1 MPKIDLTISITVIVA
16 IAAIISPVLTTLL
29 NNNHQLQLKR
39 LELRQEEYNR
49 TILYKREIFENFLK
63 GLSQISQSATRE
75 SLDLYSEYY
84 PLAYMYLPP
93 DLQKKLSELN
103 PIVRERD
110 MDKLIPYVD
119 FLSVEI
125 HKVLQAL

>member
-29 NNNHQLQLKR
+29 
-39 LELRQEEYNR
+39 
-49 TILYKREIFENFLK
+49 K
-63 GLSQISQSATRE
+63 GLSQISQSVTRE
-75 SLDLYSEYY
+75 SLILYSEYY